1 MCGIAGEIRFD
12 EGRVDIEAVA
22 KMTVHQTP
30 RGPDGGGQYAHG
42 RVALG
47 HRRLKIID
55 LSERA
60 SQPLVDDAQGLAI
73 VFNGCIYNYRDL
85 RRELEARGHVFH
97 TTSDTE
103 SILKAYAEWGGAC
116 VERFNGMFAFCIYEM
131 RTGRSFIARDRLG
144 IKPLYYVRDADK
156 LRFASALPALA
167 SVEADTLEI
176 DPVALH
182 HYMSFHSVVPAPRTI
197 FERIKKLPPA
207 TRLTIEPD
215 GAERRERY
223 WRPSFRRSPGDTR
236 DLETLKAQVLD
247 ELSAAVQRRMVADV
261 PVGVLLSGGVDSSLV
276 VGLLAEHGAAGLNT
290 FTIGFEDAG
299 DEAGNEFPYS
309 DLIAETFGTEH
320 HKLNIDSSRLVEHL
334 PGCFEAMSEPMVSH
348 DNIAFYLLS
357 QEVSRHVKVVQSGQG
372 ADEIF
377 GGYFWYPPLLES
389 RDAVADYARAF
400 FDRDHEE
407 MGTVLSPDFFA
418 SDHSLEFVRA
428 HFDAAEADAPVDKA
442 LHLDTTVMLIDDPVK
457 RVDNMTMAWGLE
469 ARVPFLDHELVELA
483 AGIAPEHKVAKSGKY
498 VLKEAAREVLPA
510 DVIDRKKGYFPVPEL
525 KYLSGKSLD
534 FVKDAL
540 GSRAARERGIFMRPY
555 LDRLL
560 DDPAAHI
567 TPLQGSKLWQIAAL
581 ETWLQTHGA

>member
-12 EGRVDIEAVA
+12 DRRADEDAVR
-22 KMTVHQTP
+22 KMTAHQSP
-30 RGPDGGGQYAHG
+30 RGPDGQGAYANG

-55 LSERA
+55 LSDRA
-60 SQPLVDDAQGLAI
+60 AQPLVDEALGLVI
-73 VFNGCIYNYRDL
+73 VFNGCIYNYKDL

-103 SILKAYAEWGGAC
+103 TILKAYAEWGVEC
-116 VERFNGMFAFCIYEM
+116 VERFNGMFAFCIYETG
-131 RTGRSFIARDRLG
+131 TGRAFIARDRLG

-156 LRFASALPALA
+156 LRFASALPALSA
-167 SVEADTLEI
+167 VEDDTLEI

-197 FERIKKLPPA
+197 FERIKKLPPG
-207 TRLTIEPD
+207 TRVAIEAD
-215 GAERRERY
+215 GTERRERY
-223 WRPSFRRSPGDTR
+223 WRPSFRRGASDTR
-236 DLETLKAQVLD
+236 DLETLKTQVLE

-276 VGLLAEHGAAGLNT
+276 VGLLAEHGATGLNT
-290 FTIGFEDAG
+290 FTIGFENAG
-299 DEAGNEFPYS
+299 DEEGNEFPYS

-357 QEVSRHVKVVQSGQG
+357 QEVSCHVKVVQSGQG

-377 GGYFWYPPLLES
+377 GGYFWYPPMLAS
-389 RDAVADYARAF
+389 RDALADYARAF
-400 FDRDHEE
+400 FDRDHAE
-407 MGTVLSPDFFA
+407 MAEVLTPDFLQ
-418 SDHSLEFVRA
+418 SDHSLEFVRE
-428 HFDAAEADAPVDKA
+428 HFDMAEADAPVDKA

-483 AGIAPEHKVAKSGKY
+483 AGIAPEHKVAPSGKY
-498 VLKEAAREVLPA
+498 VLKEAARKVLPA
-510 DVIDRKKGYFPVPEL
+510 EVIDRKKGYFPVPEL

-534 FVKDAL
+534 FVKAAL
-540 GSRAARERGIFMRPY
+540 GSRAARDRGIFKREY
-555 LDRLL
+555 VETLI
-560 DDPAAHI
+560 DDPTAHI